1 LLKFSLNPAGRVFR
15 DAAGCFYWSSCFCSS
30 YCFIGRPFY
39 WSSFLLVVLA
49 RRRELMN
56 DARELDANETAGA
69 ISKNRWRR
77 RLRWLLAPLLA
88 YGLLLIGMMLMENSL
103 IYFPSVYPE
112 GEWDPPGLAFEDA
125 WFESADG
132 TKLHGWYVPHA
143 SQRAVVLIA
152 HGNAGNLSHRYEL
165 LHDLAELGVSTMI
178 FDYRGYGRSAG
189 APSEAGI
196 LADARAA
203 RAWLAKRAG
212 VSEPEIVLMGESL
225 GGGVMVDLAAH
236 DGARGLVLENTF
248 TSLPDVAA
256 FHYPWLPVKTLMR
269 TRMDSAAKIGTFHG
283 PLLQV
288 HGDADTI
295 IPYPIGQRLHAAAN
309 EPKTLLTIPGGNHN
323 DARTPAFFEAL
334 DRFLSEL

>member
-1 LLKFSLNPAGRVFR
+1 
-15 DAAGCFYWSSCFCSS
+15 
-30 YCFIGRPFY
+30 
-39 WSSFLLVVLA
+39 
-49 RRRELMN
+49 
-56 DARELDANETAGA
+56 
-69 ISKNRWRR
+69 
-77 RLRWLLAPLLA
+77 
-88 YGLLLIGMMLMENSL
+88 MMLMENSL

-112 GEWDPPGLAFEDA
+112 GDWDPPGLAFEDA

-132 TKLHGWYVPHA
+132 TRLHGWYVPYA
-143 SQRAVVLIA
+143 SPRAVVLIA
-152 HGNAGNLSHRYEL
+152 HGNAGNLSHRAEL
-165 LHDLAELGVSTMI
+165 LQDLTELGVSTMI
-178 FDYRGYGRSAG
+178 FDYRGYGRSSG
-189 APSEAGI
+189 EPSEAGI

-212 VSEPEIVLMGESL
+212 VKEHDIVLMGESL

-269 TRMDSAAKIGTFHG
+269 TRMDSAAKIGKFQG

-295 IPYPIGQRLHAAAN
+295 IPYAIGQRLHAAAN
-309 EPKTLLTIPGGNHN
+309 QPKTLLTIPGGNHN
-323 DARTPAFFEAL
+323 DARTQMFFEAL
-334 DRFLSEL
+334 DRFLETL

>member
-1 LLKFSLNPAGRVFR
+1 
-15 DAAGCFYWSSCFCSS
+15 
-30 YCFIGRPFY
+30 
-39 WSSFLLVVLA
+39 
-49 RRRELMN
+49 
-56 DARELDANETAGA
+56 
-69 ISKNRWRR
+69 
-77 RLRWLLAPLLA
+77 
-88 YGLLLIGMMLMENSL
+88 MENSL

-112 GEWDPPGLAFEDA
+112 GIRDPPGLQFEDA

-143 SQRAVVLIA
+143 NPRAVLLVA

-165 LHDLAELGVSTMI
+165 LQQLAALGVSTMI

-189 APSEAGI
+189 VPGEEGI

-203 RAWLAKRAG
+203 RRWLATRAG
-212 VSEPEIVLMGESL
+212 VDENEIVLMGESL
-225 GGGVMVDLAAH
+225 GAGVMVDLASR
-236 DGARGLVLENTF
+236 DGARALVLENAF

-256 FHYPWLPVKTLMR
+256 FHYPWLPVRTLMR
-269 TRMDSAAKIGTFHG
+269 TRMDSAAKIGKFRG

-295 IPYPIGQRLHAAAN
+295 IPFAIGQQLHAAAN
-309 EPKTLLTIPGGNHN
+309 EPKTFLTISGGDHN
-323 DARTPAFFEAL
+323 DPRSPAFFAAL

>member
-1 LLKFSLNPAGRVFR
+1 V
-15 DAAGCFYWSSCFCSS
+15 DAESG
-30 YCFIGRPFY
+30 
-39 WSSFLLVVLA
+39 
-49 RRRELMN
+49 RRR
-56 DARELDANETAGA
+56 
-69 ISKNRWRR
+69 RR
-77 RLRWLLAPLLA
+77 TIRALLAPLVG
-88 YGLLLIGMMLMENSL
+88 YGFLLVGMMLMENSL

-112 GEWDPPGLAFEDA
+112 GIWDPPGLEFEDA

-132 TKLHGWYVPHA
+132 TKLHGWYVSRANP
-143 SQRAVVLIA
+143 RAVVLVA

-165 LHDLAELGVSTMI
+165 LQQLAALNVSTMI

-189 APSEAGI
+189 VPSEEGI

-203 RAWLAKRAG
+203 RRWLATRAG
-212 VSEPEIVLMGESL
+212 VREHDIVLMGESL

-269 TRMDSAAKIGTFHG
+269 TRMDSAAKIGKFHG

-295 IPYPIGQRLHAAAN
+295 IPFVIGQQLHAAAN
-309 EPKTLLTIPGGNHN
+309 EPKTFVTIAGGDHN
-323 DARTPAFFEAL
+323 DPRSPAFIAAL
-334 DRFLSEL
+334 DKFLSGL